1 MPGEME
7 VYSQRGML
15 RELLGQDFHYP
26 IVTSELIRLAFS
38 LEHAYYGKPIFTAYL
53 EPELSS
59 SCDSS

>member
-26 IVTSELIRLAFS
+26 IVTSELIRLFDLYMTIGLAA
-38 LEHAYYGKPIFTAYL
+38 LD
-53 EPELSS
+53 LSS
-59 SCDSS
+59 FNVQA